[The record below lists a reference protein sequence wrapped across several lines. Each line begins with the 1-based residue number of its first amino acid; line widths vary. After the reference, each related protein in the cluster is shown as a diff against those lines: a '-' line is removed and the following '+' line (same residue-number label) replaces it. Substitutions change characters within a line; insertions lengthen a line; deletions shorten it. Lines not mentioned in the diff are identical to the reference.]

1 MNTFWNM
8 ENAENDENNRTKSI
22 NFHIKIIFLDVTLIR
37 LFFLYFSLSIRLSF
51 LSVFVFL
58 RDI

>member
-22 NFHIKIIFLDVTLIR
+22 NFHIKIIFLVGTLIR
-37 LFFLYFSLSIRLSF
+37 LFFLELKKLEKNIVCLP
-51 LSVFVFL
+51 LAL
-58 RDI
+58 T